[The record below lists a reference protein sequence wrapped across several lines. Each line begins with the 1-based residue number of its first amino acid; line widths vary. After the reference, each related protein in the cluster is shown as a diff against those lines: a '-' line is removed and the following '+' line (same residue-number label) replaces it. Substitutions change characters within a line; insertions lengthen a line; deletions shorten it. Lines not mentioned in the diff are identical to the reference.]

1 MSRVE
6 EIYKPAL
13 IGKKLPVLTLD
24 NKWHK
29 LFTQAE
35 TNSSIMKLEK
45 ELNELLK
52 RQGKINTE
60 VKEIHKLKAKLMDEI
75 VTMMPENGMT
85 PDKKTA
91 HKLEENKRLIN
102 ECNEKLEAYQEELF
116 DIPKDI
122 DKVNYELML
131 QTMEVC
137 YDKIHENT
145 KEIDEIAQWINQ
157 IRIELKKNVIRKQE
171 KEINN
176 QMLYSYMHDIF
187 GADVIEIFDMTYN
200 PDDKKIKHAMP
211 KEEIKKDKA
220 EE

>member
-1 MSRVE
+1 
-6 EIYKPAL
+6 
-13 IGKKLPVLTLD
+13 
-24 NKWHK
+24 
-29 LFTQAE
+29 
-35 TNSSIMKLEK
+35 MKLEK